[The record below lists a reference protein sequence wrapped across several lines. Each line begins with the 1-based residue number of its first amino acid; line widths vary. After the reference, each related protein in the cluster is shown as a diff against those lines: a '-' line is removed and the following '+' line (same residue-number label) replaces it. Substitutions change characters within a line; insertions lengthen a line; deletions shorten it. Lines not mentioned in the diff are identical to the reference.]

1 MSLVVDA
8 SVALKWFL
16 SEEPLANQALAVVQD
31 GAALIAPDFLIA
43 EVCNAAWRSAR
54 LGRISQV
61 QVVEI
66 ATSLPR
72 AFDAFFSGAGLAPR
86 AVAIAGQLD
95 HPVYDCLYLA
105 LAEAEQA
112 RFVTAASTSYAPPR
126 GSRGRSVW
134 RNTRQPIV
142 PEVFQTTEGPAP
154 ERWRAIGSHRER
166 SITIAR
172 ASSRGAISAR
182 ARTRRDL

>member
-16 SEEPLANQALAVVQD
+16 SEELHASQALAVVQD
-31 GAALIAPDFLIA
+31 GATLIAPDFLIA

-54 LGRISQV
+54 LGRISQA
-61 QVVEI
+61 QVDAI
-66 ATSLPR
+66 AANLPR
-72 AFDAFFSGAGLAPR
+72 FFDSLVSVSSLARR

-112 RFVTAASTSYAPPR
+112 ELLTADMRLLSKVQTTTWEQRVVDLTGYQP
-126 GSRGRSVW
+126 GSRG
-134 RNTRQPIV
+134 
-142 PEVFQTTEGPAP
+142 A
-154 ERWRAIGSHRER
+154 
-166 SITIAR
+166 
-172 ASSRGAISAR
+172 
-182 ARTRRDL
+182 